1 MNSKLELLDFDTNL
15 FGYGV
20 ARCSLPVK
28 DERVLLSFKNL
39 CKTLAIRLVYYVTSP
54 NSESS
59 IFLESSGFKCVDEK
73 TYYQKYLTN
82 NCNQDEFDN
91 IELYLGKTLNNELLE
106 LFLASGEFSRFR
118 LDSNF
123 QGNEY
128 YKLYKIWGEKSLTG
142 EIATDIIV
150 YKDKELKRVLGL
162 LTFNIQ
168 NDHCTVGLIAVNRL
182 YRNRRI
188 GRKLMLFMEN
198 HLSKLGIN
206 KIIVPTQGHNEKAC
220 RFYEGLGYFKEK
232 VEKIYHIW
240 N

>member
-1 MNSKLELLDFDTNL
+1 MNNKLELLDFDTNL

-28 DERVLLSFKNL
+28 NEKTLSSLINL
-39 CKTLAIRLVYYVTSP
+39 CQNLGVRLVYYITAP

-59 IFLESSGFKCVDEK
+59 IFLESSGCKCVDEK
-73 TYYQKYLTN
+73 NYYQKNLIN
-82 NCNQDEFDN
+82 NFNEYEFDN
-91 IELYLGKTLNNELLE
+91 LEFYLGKTLNNELLE

-123 QGNEY
+123 QDNEF
-128 YKLYKIWGEKSLTG
+128 YKLYKLWGEKSLTG
-142 EIATDIIV
+142 EISTNIIV
-150 YKDKELKRVLGL
+150 YKDKELNKVLGL

-168 NDHCTVGLIAVNRL
+168 DDQCTVGLIAVNHL

-188 GRKLMLFMEN
+188 GRKLMLFMES
-198 HLSKLGIN
+198 HLSKLSIS
-206 KIIVPTQGHNEKAC
+206 KIIVPTQGHNERAC
-220 RFYEGLGYFKEK
+220 HFYEGLGYLKEK